1 MSFNS
6 RRYSAEDFEPATD
19 LFRRIA
25 RRRKPLFLGIAG
37 VVLVLWLAS
46 GIYQVQPGEDGVI
59 RTFGRYTATTSPGLH
74 YHLPWPVQMVTIVD
88 VENIRRA
95 EIGFRTEPD
104 GDKVDVLDEALML
117 TEDENIVQVE
127 LLVQYRV
134 GDSRDFTFNVQDP
147 ENVLRTTAE
156 VALRSTVGNMTIDAV
171 ITEERARV
179 QEDTR
184 TFLKR
189 LLDEYGSG
197 ILVTDVRLQV
207 ADPPEEVRDAF
218 QEVVRAR
225 ADKERLINEAQ
236 AYANDVVPRAR
247 GEKQQQIENATA
259 FKEQQ
264 ELLATGDAERF
275 LAVLKE
281 YRLAPEVTRERRHIE
296 ALEAILNRVEL
307 ILLDANTGN
316 QVLPFLPLK
325 DLGGSVPALG
335 DESVPPLGDESVP
348 PLGDESV
355 PPSGDESAPPSGDE
369 SAPASGDE
377 SAPASGGG

>member
-1 MSFNS
+1 VSFNS

-369 SAPASGDE
+369 SAPASG
-377 SAPASGGG
+377 GG

>member
-1 MSFNS
+1 MNR
-6 RRYSAEDFEPATD
+6 RRYTAEDFEPTAD
-19 LFRRIA
+19 LFRRIV
-25 RRRKPLFLGIAG
+25 RRRRPLLIGIAG

-74 YHLPWPVQMVTIVD
+74 YHLPWPVQTVTIVN
-88 VENIRRA
+88 VESIRRA
-95 EIGFRTEPD
+95 EIGFRTEAD
-104 GDKVDVLDEALML
+104 GDKLNVLDEALML

-147 ENVLRTTAE
+147 ESVLRTTAE

-179 QEDTR
+179 QDETR

-247 GEKQQQIENATA
+247 GEKQQQIEDATA

-264 ELLATGDAERF
+264 ELLATGDADRF
-275 LAVLKE
+275 LAVLSE
-281 YRLAPEVTRERRHIE
+281 YRQAPEVTRERMHIE

-325 DLGGSVPALG
+325 DLGGSVPTLGDEPVPALG
-335 DESVPPLGDESVP
+335 DEPVPPLGDEPVPPLGDEPVPPLGDESP
-348 PLGDESV
+348 PE
-355 PPSGDESAPPSGDE
+355 
-369 SAPASGDE
+369 
-377 SAPASGGG
+377 SGGE

>member
-37 VVLVLWLAS
+37 VLLVLWLAS

-74 YHLPWPVQMVTIVD
+74 YHLPWPVQTVTIVD

-95 EIGFRTEPD
+95 EIGFRTDAD

-134 GDSRDFTFNVQDP
+134 GDSRDFTFNVQNP
-147 ENVLRTTAE
+147 EDVLRTTAE

-281 YRLAPEVTRERRHIE
+281 YRLAPEVTRERMHIE

-325 DLGGSVPALG
+325 DLGR
-335 DESVPPLGDESVP
+335 SVP

-355 PPSGDESAPPSGDE
+355 PPSGDESVPPLGDESVPPAGDETAPPSGDE
-369 SAPASGDE
+369 SAP
-377 SAPASGGG
+377 PSGGG

>member
-1 MSFNS
+1 MSLNR
-6 RRYSAEDFEPATD
+6 RRYSGEDFEPAAD
-19 LFRRIA
+19 LFRRLA
-25 RRRKPLFLGIAG
+25 RRRKPLFIGIVG

-59 RTFGRYTATTSPGLH
+59 RTFGRYTATTGPGLH
-74 YHLPWPVQMVTIVD
+74 YHLPWPVQMVTIVN
-88 VENIRRA
+88 VESIRRA
-95 EIGFRTEPD
+95 EIGFRTEAN

-134 GDSRDFTFNVQDP
+134 GDSRDFTFNVQNP
-147 ENVLRTTAE
+147 ERVLRTTAE

-179 QEDTR
+179 QDETR

-207 ADPPEEVRDAF
+207 ADPPVEVRDAF

-247 GEKQQQIENATA
+247 GEKQQQIEDATA

-275 LAVLKE
+275 LSVLSE
-281 YRLAPEVTRERRHIE
+281 YRQAPEVTRERMHIE

-307 ILLDANTGN
+307 ILLDVSAGN
-316 QVLPFLPLK
+316 QVLPILPLK
-325 DLGGSVPALG
+325 DLGESVPALG
-335 DESVPPLGDESVP
+335 GE
-348 PLGDESV
+348 
-355 PPSGDESAPPSGDE
+355 
-369 SAPASGDE
+369 
-377 SAPASGGG
+377 

>member
-1 MSFNS
+1 MSLNRIPDSGSF
-6 RRYSAEDFEPATD
+6 FETLDD
-19 LFRRIA
+19 LFRRFSGRGKA
-25 RRRKPLFLGIAG
+25 LFIGIVG
-37 VVLVLWLAS
+37 VVLALWLAS

-59 RTFGRYTATTSPGLH
+59 RTFGRYTATTGPGLH

-88 VENIRRA
+88 VESIRRA
-95 EIGFRTEPD
+95 EIGFRTETD
-104 GDKVDVLDEALML
+104 GRKLDVVDEALML

-134 GDSRDFTFNVQDP
+134 GDSRDFVFNVQDP
-147 ENVLRTTAE
+147 ERVLRTTAE

-179 QEDTR
+179 QDETR

-189 LLDEYGSG
+189 LLEEYGSG

-247 GEKQQQIENATA
+247 GDKQQQIENASA
-259 FKEQQ
+259 FKDQQ
-264 ELLATGDAERF
+264 VLLATGDAERF
-275 LAVLKE
+275 LSVLGE
-281 YRLAPEVTRERRHIE
+281 YRLAPEVTRERMHIE
-296 ALEAILNRVEL
+296 ALEAILARVEL
-307 ILLDANTGN
+307 ILLDVGAGN
-316 QVLPFLPLK
+316 QVLPIL
-325 DLGGSVPALG
+325 
-335 DESVPPLGDESVP
+335 PLGDLSESIP
-348 PLGDESV
+348 QLGE
-355 PPSGDESAPPSGDE
+355 E
-369 SAPASGDE
+369 
-377 SAPASGGG
+377 

>member
-1 MSFNS
+1 VSFNS

-37 VVLVLWLAS
+37 VLLVLWLAS

-74 YHLPWPVQMVTIVD
+74 YHLPWPVQTVTIVD

-95 EIGFRTEPD
+95 EIGFRTNAD

-134 GDSRDFTFNVQDP
+134 GDSRDFTFNVQNP
-147 ENVLRTTAE
+147 EDVLRTTAE

-281 YRLAPEVTRERRHIE
+281 YRLAPEVTRERMHIE

-325 DLGGSVPALG
+325 DLGGSVPPLGDESVPPSG

-348 PLGDESV
+348 PAGDETA
-355 PPSGDESAPPSGDE
+355 PPAGDESAPPSG
-369 SAPASGDE
+369 
-377 SAPASGGG
+377 GG

>member
-1 MSFNS
+1 MSYNR
-6 RRYSAEDFEPATD
+6 RRYSEEDFEPVID
-19 LFRRIA
+19 LFRWLAKRGKI
-25 RRRKPLFLGIAG
+25 LTIGIVG

-59 RTFGRYTATTSPGLH
+59 RTFGRYTATTAPGLH
-74 YHLPWPVQMVTIVD
+74 YHLPWPVQTVTIVD
-88 VENIRRA
+88 VESVRRA
-95 EIGFRTEPD
+95 EIGFRTQAE
-104 GDKVDVLDEALML
+104 GKKSDVVDEALML
-117 TEDENIVQVE
+117 TKDENIVQVE
-127 LLVQYRV
+127 LLIQYRV
-134 GDSRDFTFNVQDP
+134 GDSRDFIFNVQNP
-147 ENVLRTTAE
+147 ESVLLTTAE

-179 QEDTR
+179 QDETR

-189 LLDEYGSG
+189 LLEEYGSG

-275 LAVLKE
+275 LAVLSE
-281 YRLAPEVTRERRHIE
+281 YRNAPEVTRERMHIE

-307 ILLDANTGN
+307 ILLDANTGT

-325 DLGGSVPALG
+325 DLGGSVPALEDEPIPPLE
-335 DESVPPLGDESVP
+335 DESVPPLGDESAP
-348 PLGDESV
+348 ESE
-355 PPSGDESAPPSGDE
+355 GE
-369 SAPASGDE
+369 
-377 SAPASGGG
+377 

>member
-1 MSFNS
+1 MSLN
-6 RRYSAEDFEPATD
+6 RRPDSGEAFEYVND
-19 LFRRIA
+19 LFQWFGRRGKSLFIA
-25 RRRKPLFLGIAG
+25 IVG
-37 VVLVLWLAS
+37 VVLALWLAS

-59 RTFGRYTATTSPGLH
+59 RTFGRYTATTGPGLH
-74 YHLPWPVQMVTIVD
+74 YHLPWPMQMVTIVD
-88 VENIRRA
+88 VESIRRA
-95 EIGFRTEPD
+95 EIGFRTEPN
-104 GDKVDVLDEALML
+104 GNKLNVVDEALML

-134 GDSRDFTFNVQDP
+134 GDSRDFTFNVQLP
-147 ENVLRTTAE
+147 ERVLLTTAE

-179 QEDTR
+179 QDETR

-189 LLDEYGSG
+189 LLDEYNSG

-207 ADPPEEVRDAF
+207 ADPPVEVRDAF

-247 GEKQQQIENATA
+247 GEKQQQIENASA
-259 FKEQQ
+259 FKDQQ

-281 YRLAPEVTRERRHIE
+281 YRLSPEVTRERMHIE

-307 ILLDANTGN
+307 ILLDVGDNP
-316 QVLPFLPLK
+316 VFPILPLR
-325 DLGGSVPALG
+325 DLSESIPQLGG
-335 DESVPPLGDESVP
+335 E
-348 PLGDESV
+348 
-355 PPSGDESAPPSGDE
+355 
-369 SAPASGDE
+369 
-377 SAPASGGG
+377 

>member
-1 MSFNS
+1 MSLN
-6 RRYSAEDFEPATD
+6 RRGDPGEQFETVAE
-19 LFRRIA
+19 LFRRLA
-25 RRRKPLFLGIAG
+25 KRGKPISIGIVG
-37 VVLVLWLAS
+37 VVLALWLLS

-59 RTFGRYTATTSPGLH
+59 RTFGRYTATTGPGLH
-74 YHLPWPVQMVTIVD
+74 YHLPWPVQMVTIVN

-95 EIGFRTEPD
+95 EIGFRTSEG
-104 GDKVDVLDEALML
+104 GDKMDVVDEALML

-134 GDSRDFTFNVQDP
+134 GDSRDFIFNVQDP
-147 ENVLRTTAE
+147 ENVLLTTAE

-179 QEDTR
+179 QDETR

-189 LLDEYGSG
+189 LLEEYGSG

-225 ADKERLINEAQ
+225 ADKERVINEAQ

-247 GEKQQQIENATA
+247 GEKQEQIENASA
-259 FKEQQ
+259 FKDQQ

-275 LAVLKE
+275 LSVLGE
-281 YRLAPEVTRERRHIE
+281 YRLAPEVTRERMHIE
-296 ALEAILNRVEL
+296 ALEAILARVEL
-307 ILLDANTGN
+307 ILLDVGAGN
-316 QVLPFLPLK
+316 QVLPILPLR
-325 DLGGSVPALG
+325 DLS
-335 DESVPPLGDESVP
+335 ESIPKLES
-348 PLGDESV
+348 ESI
-355 PPSGDESAPPSGDE
+355 PKLEGE
-369 SAPASGDE
+369 
-377 SAPASGGG
+377 

>member
-1 MSFNS
+1 V
-6 RRYSAEDFEPATD
+6 
-19 LFRRIA
+19 
-25 RRRKPLFLGIAG
+25 G

-59 RTFGRYTATTSPGLH
+59 RTFGRYTATTGPGLH
-74 YHLPWPVQMVTIVD
+74 YHVPWPVQMVTIVD
-88 VENIRRA
+88 VESIRRA
-95 EIGFRTEPD
+95 EIGFRTSEG
-104 GDKVDVLDEALML
+104 GDKVDVVDEALML

-134 GDSRDFTFNVQDP
+134 GDSRDFTFNVQNP

-179 QEDTR
+179 QDETR

-189 LLDEYGSG
+189 LLEEYGTG

-247 GEKQQQIENATA
+247 GEKQQQIENASA
-259 FKEQQ
+259 FKDQQ
-264 ELLATGDAERF
+264 VLLATGDAERF
-275 LAVLKE
+275 LAVLSE
-281 YRLAPEVTRERRHIE
+281 YRLAPEVTRERMHIE

-335 DESVPPLGDESVP
+335 DESAPALGDEPDPPLGDES
-348 PLGDESV
+348 
-355 PPSGDESAPPSGDE
+355 APE
-369 SAPASGDE
+369 
-377 SAPASGGG
+377 SGGE

>member
-37 VVLVLWLAS
+37 VLLVLWLAS

-74 YHLPWPVQMVTIVD
+74 YHLPWPVQTVTIVD

-95 EIGFRTEPD
+95 EIGFRTDAD

-134 GDSRDFTFNVQDP
+134 GDSRDFTFNVQNP
-147 ENVLRTTAE
+147 EDVLRTTAE

-281 YRLAPEVTRERRHIE
+281 YRLAPEVTRERMHIE

-325 DLGGSVPALG
+325 DLGGSVPPLGDESVPPSG

-348 PLGDESV
+348 PAGDETA
-355 PPSGDESAPPSGDE
+355 PPAGDESAPPSG
-369 SAPASGDE
+369 
-377 SAPASGGG
+377 GG

>member
-37 VVLVLWLAS
+37 VLLVLWLAS

-74 YHLPWPVQMVTIVD
+74 YHLPWPVQTVTIVD

-95 EIGFRTEPD
+95 EIGFRTNAD

-134 GDSRDFTFNVQDP
+134 GDSRDFTFNVQNP
-147 ENVLRTTAE
+147 EDVLRTTAE

-281 YRLAPEVTRERRHIE
+281 YRLAPEVTRERMHIE

-325 DLGGSVPALG
+325 DLGGSVPPLGDESVPPSG

-348 PLGDESV
+348 PAGDETA
-355 PPSGDESAPPSGDE
+355 PPAGDESAPPSG
-369 SAPASGDE
+369 
-377 SAPASGGG
+377 GG

>member
-74 YHLPWPVQMVTIVD
+74 YHLPWPVQTVTIVD

-104 GDKVDVLDEALML
+104 GDKLDVLDEALML

-369 SAPASGDE
+369 SAPASG
-377 SAPASGGG
+377 GG